1 MTRRA
6 LPPRSRH
13 RIKRQPPFH
22 DGVEQDAERPRVR
35 GAAVVFLAHEDLGS
49 GVVRTAA
56 AGVEEWGLGRAG
68 DPAAETEVGE
78 GDDGG
83 RVGLPVGGC
92 DGEGGRWD
100 VDEDVWVGG
109 LADMLGTFFVGLRVR
124 TFELDVA
131 VYNVSQVQIP
141 YCRD

>member
-1 MTRRA
+1 MG
-6 LPPRSRH
+6 
-13 RIKRQPPFH
+13 I
-22 DGVEQDAERPRVR
+22 R
-35 GAAVVFLAHEDLGS
+35 G
-49 GVVRTAA
+49 
-56 AGVEEWGLGRAG
+56 AG

-92 DGEGGRWD
+92 GGEGGRWD